1 MRRSWQIWI
10 AFTLCLAVVLAA
22 MGWISLKALG
32 LERGEAE
39 ARRQAEEAR
48 RQEAKARQEAALEQD
63 VQLALYRMEFALTPL
78 AAQESARPYF
88 VYNTLLPVD
97 RAYGMVP
104 DAQPGPGGVA
114 TSPLLKEVS
123 PDILLHFQFEP
134 DGRLTSPRV
143 PAPAERSLV
152 VPAQIGPEAVR
163 EAEARLARVEKI
175 VDRDKL
181 LATLPDDASRPAP
194 VVFVPLAQIPQQ
206 REMNTQFQEDSQ
218 RRGRNA
224 AEYGRR
230 SQAVKQSANMMLYN
244 AGVNQLADVAL
255 ASTHVGGVPM
265 TPLWAEGN
273 LILAR
278 RVRVGKQE
286 YVQGCLV
293 DWPAI
298 KKGLLMAVEDL
309 LPQADLEPVLAAPR
323 EEESRMLAALPVRL
337 IPGLEGT
344 VPERPSSDAAGSE
357 TDGVFSPIRLS
368 LLVAW
373 GCVLVAAVAVAALLA
388 GVIRLSD
395 RRAAFVSAVTHEL
408 RTPLTTFHMYTEML
422 AEGMV
427 PDGAKQQEYLGTLR
441 SEAARLSH
449 LVENVLCYAR
459 LERGRADGRV
469 EDVPLGELIE
479 PIEARLA
486 DRARQDGMDVVVEG
500 DEAAF
505 LAVVRANPSAVEQI
519 LVNLID
525 NAGKYAGGAT
535 DKRIQ
540 LAVRRTD
547 GTLEL
552 RVRDHGPGI
561 SQTVARRLFRS
572 FSKSAREAA
581 NSAPGVGLGLALS
594 RRLARDMGARLW
606 LDKTVTDG
614 ACFVLSLAVSSGPDR
629 SQGRKGGR
637 KGDITDIDAG
647 GRTG

>member
-10 AFTLCLAVVLAA
+10 PFVLCLAVVLAA
-22 MGWISLKALG
+22 MGWISLKALR
-32 LERGEAE
+32 LEEAE
-39 ARRQAEEAR
+39 VKARRQAEEAR
-48 RQEAKARQEAALEQD
+48 RREAQARQEAALEQD

-78 AAQESARPYF
+78 VAQESTRPYF
-88 VYNTLLPVD
+88 VYNTLLPID
-97 RAYGMVP
+97 RAHGMGP
-104 DAQPGPGGVA
+104 YSQPGPGGVA
-114 TSPLLKEVS
+114 TSPLVNEVS
-123 PDILLHFQFEP
+123 PDVLLHFQFEP

-143 PAPAERSLV
+143 PDPAERSLV
-152 VPAQIGPEAVR
+152 VPARISPEDVQ
-163 EAEARLARVEKI
+163 EAEARLARVEKL

-181 LATLPDDASRPAP
+181 LAILPDDASQPP
-194 VVFVPLAQIPQQ
+194 QLVFVPLAQTPAQ
-206 REMNTQFQEDSQ
+206 RALNTQFQEESQ

-224 AEYGRR
+224 AEYDRR
-230 SQAVKQSANMMLYN
+230 SQAVRQSANMMLYN
-244 AGVNQLADVAL
+244 ASANQVPDVDL

-278 RVRVGKQE
+278 RVRVGKKE
-286 YVQGCLV
+286 YVQGCLL

-298 KKGLLMAVEDL
+298 KKGLLMSIEDL
-309 LPQADLEPVLAAPR
+309 LPQADLEPVIAAPR
-323 EEESRMLAALPVRL
+323 AEESRLLAALPVRL
-337 IPGLEGT
+337 IPGPLAQRNT
-344 VPERPSSDAAGSE
+344 LSAQPVPGRPSPDAAQSGPL
-357 TDGVFSPIRLS
+357 GPFSPIRLS
-368 LLVAW
+368 LVVAW
-373 GCVLVAAVAVAALLA
+373 ACVVVAAVAVAVLLA

-427 PDGAKQQEYLGTLR
+427 PDAAKQQEYLGTLR
-441 SEAARLSH
+441 SEASRLSH
-449 LVENVLCYAR
+449 LVENVLSYAR

-469 EDVPLGELIE
+469 EDVPLAKLIE

-505 LAVVRANPSAVEQI
+505 SAVVRANPSAVEQI
-519 LVNLID
+519 LLNLVD
-525 NAGKYAGGAT
+525 NAGKYAGKAT
-535 DKRIQ
+535 DKRVH
-540 LAVRRTD
+540 LALRRTD

-561 SQTVARRLFRS
+561 SHKVARRLFRS

-581 NSAPGVGLGLALS
+581 DSAPGVGLGLALS

-606 LDKTVTDG
+606 LDKTITDG
-614 ACFVLSLAVSSGPDR
+614 ACFVLSLAVSSV
-629 SQGRKGGR
+629 SHKS
-637 KGDITDIDAG
+637 
-647 GRTG
+647 